1 MIMSQ
6 LQESFPINKDPSVTN
21 PSIMQLAEN
30 LKEKIWSDMG
40 NKKITNKRL
49 KEAMNN
55 LLDEI
60 EEYELSLEEK

>member
-1 MIMSQ
+1 M
-6 LQESFPINKDPSVTN
+6 TN